1 VATVRARTLRA
12 SAGRLALCASL
23 AWPVAIALV
32 SASAPARAQEDPEL
46 ERLRGAIRE
55 SRDRVATYEREHR
68 GLLETVEALD
78 RAAAV
83 IARDLAHVR
92 RVSERARETLE
103 RVEAEAAAIRER
115 RKMLERAMSSR
126 AVALYKAGSAGPVR
140 LLFAA
145 DGVRDLLSRLNTLEL
160 LLGHDID
167 LLERH
172 RVESAALIEAEVR
185 AREALK
191 SRDEALAQLGER
203 SDQLKRE
210 RGTKRKLVA
219 RLHQDRSR
227 ERAALVELETAAR
240 ALEETLTS
248 LRRAPAP
255 RSEPLGPPFE
265 SLRERLAPPVEAPIV
280 TSFGRVV
287 DAEFK
292 TETFQNGVEFDAP
305 LGAAVRAVAAGLVRY
320 AGWFRGYGKL
330 VILDHGDEYFTISG
344 HLADIQVEVG
354 DEVESRG
361 VIGTVGDTGSLS
373 GPRLYFEVR
382 QGREPQDPRKW
393 LRLRDTG

>member
-1 VATVRARTLRA
+1 MRAGSLGAWVAWIAAIAWVSVAAPVRA
-12 SAGRLALCASL
+12 
-23 AWPVAIALV
+23 
-32 SASAPARAQEDPEL
+32 EDEPEL
-46 ERLRGAIRE
+46 QRLRDAIRE
-55 SRDRVATYEREHR
+55 SRDRVTIYELEQR

-78 RAAAV
+78 RAAAA
-83 IARDLAHVR
+83 IARDLVHVR

-103 RVEAEAAAIRER
+103 RVESEAAEIRER
-115 RKMLERAMSSR
+115 REVLERAMSSR

-145 DGVRDLLSRLNTLEL
+145 DGVRDLLSRLNALKL

-172 RVESAALIEAEVR
+172 RVESAALVEAEVR
-185 AREALK
+185 AREALDG
-191 SRDEALAQLGER
+191 RDLALAQLRER
-203 SDQLKRE
+203 SGQLKRE
-210 RGTKRKLVA
+210 REAKRTLVA
-219 RLHQDRSR
+219 RLHTDRAR
-227 ERAALVELETAAR
+227 ERAALVELETASR
-240 ALEETLTS
+240 ALEETLAS
-248 LRRAPAP
+248 LRQAPTR
-255 RSEPLGPPFE
+255 RSEPTGPPFA
-265 SLRERLAPPVEAPIV
+265 SLREQLAPPVEAPIA

-292 TETFQNGVEFDAP
+292 TETFQSGIEFDAP
-305 LGAAVRAVAAGLVRY
+305 LGVDVEAVAAGQVRF

-361 VIGTVGDTGSLS
+361 VIGTVGETGSLS

-382 QGREPQDPRKW
+382 HGREPQDPCGW
-393 LRLRDTG
+393 LRLQDTG

>member
-1 VATVRARTLRA
+1 MRAGTLGASVAWL
-12 SAGRLALCASL
+12 S
-23 AWPVAIALV
+23 AIALI
-32 SASAPARAQEDPEL
+32 SAVAPARAEDEPEL
-46 ERLRGAIRE
+46 EKLRGAIRE
-55 SRDRVATYEREHR
+55 SRDRVATYEREQR

-78 RAAAV
+78 RAASA
-83 IARDLAHVR
+83 ITRDLVQIR

-103 RVEAEAAAIRER
+103 RVEAEAAVIRER
-115 RKMLERAMSSR
+115 RKVLERAMSGR

-145 DGVRDLLSRLNTLEL
+145 DGLRDLLSRLNTLKL
-160 LLGHDID
+160 LLSHDID

-172 RVESAALIEAEVR
+172 RVESAALFEAE
-185 AREALK
+185 
-191 SRDEALAQLGER
+191 
-203 SDQLKRE
+203 
-210 RGTKRKLVA
+210 A
-219 RLHQDRSR
+219 RLHQDRTR
-227 ERAALVELETAAR
+227 ERAALVELEAAAR

-248 LRRAPAP
+248 LRQAPTR
-255 RSEPLGPPFE
+255 RSEPLGPPFA
-265 SLRERLAPPVEAPIV
+265 SLRERLAPPVDAPIA

-292 TETFQNGVEFDAP
+292 TETFRSGVEFDAP
-305 LGAAVRAVAAGLVRY
+305 LGLAVEAVAAGQVRF
-320 AGWFRGYGKL
+320 ADWFRGYGKL

-344 HLADIQVEVG
+344 HLADIRVEVG
-354 DEVESRG
+354 DVVESRG

-382 QGREPQDPRKW
+382 HGREPQDPTKW

>member
-1 VATVRARTLRA
+1 MKALVWGD
-12 SAGRLALCASL
+12 SAAWLA
-23 AWPVAIALV
+23 AIALI
-32 SASAPARAQEDPEL
+32 ATAAPIRAQDEPEL
-46 ERLRGAIRE
+46 KQLRGAIRE
-55 SRDRVATYEREHR
+55 SRERVITYEREQR

-78 RAAAV
+78 RSAAA
-83 IARDLAHVR
+83 IARDLVHVR
-92 RVSERARETLE
+92 RVSDQARATLK
-103 RVEAEAAAIRER
+103 RVEGEAAVIRER
-115 RKMLERAMSSR
+115 REVLEHAMSSR

-145 DGVRDLLSRLNTLEL
+145 DGLRDLLSRLNTLKL
-160 LLGHDID
+160 LLGHDVD

-172 RVESAALIEAEVR
+172 RIESAALIETEAR
-185 AREALK
+185 ARTALQG
-191 SRDEALAQLGER
+191 RDAALAQL
-203 SDQLKRE
+203 RE
-210 RGTKRKLVA
+210 RGEQLKAERETKRRLVA
-219 RLHQDRSR
+219 RLHKDRAR

-240 ALEETLTS
+240 ALEETITS
-248 LRRAPAP
+248 LRQVPAR
-255 RSEPLGPPFE
+255 RSEPDGPPFA
-265 SLRERLAPPVEAPIV
+265 SLREQLAAPVEAPIA

-292 TETFQNGVEFDAP
+292 TETFQSGVEFDAP
-305 LGAAVRAVAAGLVRY
+305 LGVAVEAVAAGQVRF

-344 HLADIQVEVG
+344 HLADIEVEVG
-354 DEVESRG
+354 DEIESRG

-382 QGREPQDPRKW
+382 HGREPLDPRKW

>member
-1 VATVRARTLRA
+1 MAAA
-12 SAGRLALCASL
+12 IASL
-23 AWPVAIALV
+23 AAA
-32 SASAPARAQEDPEL
+32 APARAADERDL
-46 ERLRGAIRE
+46 ERLREAIRE
-55 SRDRVATYEREHR
+55 SRDRVATYEREQR

-83 IARDLAHVR
+83 IERDLAHVR
-92 RVSERARETLE
+92 RVSEQARQTLE
-103 RVEAEAAAIRER
+103 NAEAETAAIRER
-115 RKMLERAMSSR
+115 REVLERAMSNR

-145 DGVRDLLSRLNTLEL
+145 DGLRDMLSRLNTLKL

-172 RVESAALIEAEVR
+172 RVESAALIEAEAR
-185 AREALK
+185 AREALEG
-191 SRDEALAQLGER
+191 RDEALVQLRER

-210 RGTKRKLVA
+210 REAKRTLVA
-219 RLHQDRSR
+219 RLHKDRAR
-227 ERAALVELETAAR
+227 ERAALVELETASR
-240 ALEETLTS
+240 ALEETLAA
-248 LRRAPAP
+248 LRQTPA
-255 RSEPLGPPFE
+255 RKSEPLGPPFE
-265 SLRERLAPPVEAPIV
+265 SLRERLEPPVEAPIA

-292 TETFQNGVEFDAP
+292 TATFQSGVEFDAP
-305 LGAAVRAVAAGLVRY
+305 LGVDVEAVAAGQVRF

-330 VILDHGDEYFTISG
+330 VILDHGSEYFTISG
-344 HLADIQVEVG
+344 HLADIRVEVG
-354 DEVESRG
+354 DEVEARG

-382 QGREPQDPRKW
+382 HGREPQDPRKW
-393 LRLRDTG
+393 LRLRDKG

>member
-1 VATVRARTLRA
+1 MT
-12 SAGRLALCASL
+12 
-23 AWPVAIALV
+23 ALV
-32 SASAPARAQEDPEL
+32 RGGSAAWLAAIVLIAAAAPMRAQDEPEL
-46 ERLRGAIRE
+46 KQLRGAIRE
-55 SRDRVATYEREHR
+55 SRERVATYEREQR

-78 RAAAV
+78 RSAAA
-83 IARDLAHVR
+83 ITRDLVHVR
-92 RVSERARETLE
+92 RVSEQARETLK
-103 RVEAEAAAIRER
+103 RVEGEAAAIRER
-115 RKMLERAMSSR
+115 RKVLEHAMSSR

-145 DGVRDLLSRLNTLEL
+145 EGMRDLLARLNTLRL
-160 LLGHDID
+160 LLGHDVD

-172 RVESAALIEAEVR
+172 RVESAALIETEAR
-185 AREALK
+185 ARTALQG
-191 SRDEALAQLGER
+191 RDAALAQLRER
-203 SDQLKRE
+203 SEQLKAERE
-210 RGTKRKLVA
+210 TKRRLVA
-219 RLHQDRSR
+219 RLHKDRAR

-240 ALEETLTS
+240 ALEETITS
-248 LRRAPAP
+248 LRQTPAR
-255 RSEPLGPPFE
+255 RSDPDGPPFA
-265 SLRERLAPPVEAPIV
+265 SLREQLAPPVEAPIA

-292 TETFQNGVEFDAP
+292 TETFRSGVEFDAP
-305 LGAAVRAVAAGLVRY
+305 LGVAVEAVAAGQVRF

-344 HLADIQVEVG
+344 HLADIAVEVG
-354 DEVESRG
+354 DEIESRG

-382 QGREPQDPRKW
+382 HGREPLDPRKW

>member
-1 VATVRARTLRA
+1 MRAGTVGASVAWVA
-12 SAGRLALCASL
+12 
-23 AWPVAIALV
+23 AIALI
-32 SASAPARAQEDPEL
+32 AAATPARAEDEPEL
-46 ERLRGAIRE
+46 ERLREAIRE
-55 SRDRVATYEREHR
+55 SRDRVTTYEREQR

-83 IARDLAHVR
+83 IRRDLAHVR
-92 RVSERARETLE
+92 RVSERARETLKSA
-103 RVEAEAAAIRER
+103 EAETAAIRER
-115 RKMLERAMSSR
+115 RKVLERAMSSR

-145 DGVRDLLSRLNTLEL
+145 DGVRDMLSRLNTLKL

-167 LLERH
+167 LLDRH
-172 RVESAALIEAEVR
+172 RVESAALIKAEAR

-191 SRDEALAQLGER
+191 GRDEALAQLRER

-210 RGTKRKLVA
+210 REAKRKLVA
-219 RLHQDRSR
+219 RLHQDRAS
-227 ERAALVELETAAR
+227 ERAALVELEAASR

-248 LRRAPAP
+248 LRQTPTRK
-255 RSEPLGPPFE
+255 SEILGPPFE
-265 SLRERLAPPVEAPIV
+265 SLRERLAPPVEAPIA

-292 TETFQNGVEFDAP
+292 TETFQSGLEFDAP
-305 LGAAVRAVAAGLVRY
+305 LGVAVEAVAAGQVRF
-320 AGWFRGYGKL
+320 AGWFRGYGKI
-330 VILDHGDEYFTISG
+330 VILDHGGEYFTISG
-344 HLADIQVEVG
+344 HLADIRVEVG
-354 DEVESRG
+354 DEVKSRG

-382 QGREPQDPRKW
+382 HGREPQDPRKW

>member
-1 VATVRARTLRA
+1 MRAQPLGASVAW
-12 SAGRLALCASL
+12 LA
-23 AWPVAIALV
+23 AIALV
-32 SASAPARAQEDPEL
+32 SAVAPARAEDEPEL
-46 ERLRGAIRE
+46 EQLRDAIRE
-55 SRDRVATYEREHR
+55 SRDRVATYEREQR

-78 RAAAV
+78 RSAAA
-83 IARDLAHVR
+83 ITRDLVHVR
-92 RVSERARETLE
+92 RVSEQARETLK
-103 RVEAEAAAIRER
+103 RVEGEAAAIRER
-115 RKMLERAMSSR
+115 RKVLEHAMSSR

-145 DGVRDLLSRLNTLEL
+145 DGLRDLLSRLNTLKL

-167 LLERH
+167 LLESH
-172 RVESAALIEAEVR
+172 RVESAALFEAEAR

-191 SRDEALAQLGER
+191 GRDEALARLRER
-203 SDQLKRE
+203 SDQLKGE
-210 RGTKRKLVA
+210 RGAKRKLVA
-219 RLHQDRSR
+219 RLHQDRAR

-240 ALEETLTS
+240 ALEETRTS
-248 LRRAPAP
+248 RRQASAP

-265 SLRERLAPPVEAPIV
+265 SLRARLAPPVEAPIV

-292 TETFQNGVEFDAP
+292 TETFRSGVEFDAP
-305 LGAAVRAVAAGLVRY
+305 LGAAIEAVAAGQVRF

-344 HLADIQVEVG
+344 HLADIRVEVG

-382 QGREPQDPRKW
+382 KGREPQDPRGW
-393 LRLRDTG
+393 LHLRDTG

>member
-1 VATVRARTLRA
+1 MRARIHRA
-12 SAGRLALCASL
+12 SVGWIVLCASL
-23 AWPVAIALV
+23 AWPTAIALV
-32 SASAPARAQEDPEL
+32 SASAPAGAQEDPEL
-46 ERLRGAIRE
+46 ERLRAAIRE
-55 SRDRVATYEREHR
+55 SRDRVVTYEREQR

-78 RAAAV
+78 RAAAE

-92 RVSERARETLE
+92 RVAERARETLE

-115 RKMLERAMSSR
+115 RAVLERAMTGL

-145 DGVRDLLSRLNTLEL
+145 DGVRDLLSRLNTLKL

-172 RVESAALIEAEVR
+172 RVESAALVEAEAR
-185 AREALK
+185 AREALEG
-191 SRDEALAQLGER
+191 RDEALAQLRER

-210 RGTKRKLVA
+210 RGTKRELVA
-219 RLHQDRSR
+219 RLHKDRAR

-248 LRRAPAP
+248 LRRAPRP
-255 RSEPLGPPFE
+255 SSEPLGPSFE
-265 SLRERLAPPVEAPIV
+265 SLCERLAPPVEAPIA

-292 TETFQNGVEFDAP
+292 TETFRSGVEFDAP
-305 LGAAVRAVAAGLVRY
+305 LGVAVEAVAAGQVRF

-344 HLADIQVEVG
+344 HLADIRVEVG
-354 DEVESRG
+354 DAVESRG

-382 QGREPQDPRKW
+382 HGREPQDPRKW

>member
-1 VATVRARTLRA
+1 MRAGTVGASVAWVA
-12 SAGRLALCASL
+12 
-23 AWPVAIALV
+23 AIALI
-32 SASAPARAQEDPEL
+32 AAAAPARAEDEPEL
-46 ERLRGAIRE
+46 ERLREAIRE
-55 SRDRVATYEREHR
+55 SRDRVTTYEREQR

-83 IARDLAHVR
+83 IRRDLAHVR
-92 RVSERARETLE
+92 RVSERARETLKSA
-103 RVEAEAAAIRER
+103 EAETAAIRKR
-115 RKMLERAMSSR
+115 RKVLERAMSSR

-145 DGVRDLLSRLNTLEL
+145 DGVRDMLSRLNTLKL

-167 LLERH
+167 LLDRH
-172 RVESAALIEAEVR
+172 RVESAALIEAEAR

-191 SRDEALAQLGER
+191 GRDEALAQLRER

-210 RGTKRKLVA
+210 REAKRKLVA
-219 RLHQDRSR
+219 RLHQDRAS
-227 ERAALVELETAAR
+227 ERAALVELEAASR

-248 LRRAPAP
+248 LRQTPTRKF
-255 RSEPLGPPFE
+255 ELLGPPFE
-265 SLRERLAPPVEAPIV
+265 SLRERLAPPVEAPIA

-292 TETFQNGVEFDAP
+292 TETFQSGLEFDAP
-305 LGAAVRAVAAGLVRY
+305 LGVAVEAVAAGQVRF
-320 AGWFRGYGKL
+320 AGWFRGYGKI
-330 VILDHGDEYFTISG
+330 VILDHGGEYFTISG
-344 HLADIQVEVG
+344 HLADIRVEVG
-354 DEVESRG
+354 DEVKSRG

-382 QGREPQDPRKW
+382 HGREPQDPRKW

>member
-1 VATVRARTLRA
+1 V
-12 SAGRLALCASL
+12 
-23 AWPVAIALV
+23 WPTAVALV
-32 SASAPARAQEDPEL
+32 FASAPAWAQDEPEL
-46 ERLRGAIRE
+46 ERLRDAIRE
-55 SRDRVATYEREHR
+55 SRERVVTYEREQR

-78 RAAAV
+78 RSAAA
-83 IARDLAHVR
+83 ITRDLAHVR

-103 RVEAEAAAIRER
+103 RVEAEATVIRER
-115 RKMLERAMSSR
+115 RKVLERAMSSR

-145 DGVRDLLSRLNTLEL
+145 NGVRDLLARLNSLKL

-172 RVESAALIEAEVR
+172 RVESAALLEAEVR
-185 AREALK
+185 ARDALEG
-191 SRDEALAQLGER
+191 RDEALARLRER
-203 SDQLKRE
+203 SDQLKQERE
-210 RGTKRKLVA
+210 TKRRLVA
-219 RLHQDRSR
+219 RLHRDRAR

-240 ALEETLTS
+240 ALEETLAS
-248 LRRAPAP
+248 LRQTPTR
-255 RSEPLGPPFE
+255 RSELLGPPFE
-265 SLRERLAPPVEAPIV
+265 SLREQLVPPVEAPIV
-280 TSFGRVV
+280 KSFGRVV

-292 TETFQNGVEFDAP
+292 TETFQSGVEFDAP
-305 LGAAVRAVAAGLVRY
+305 LGVAVKAVAAGQVRF

-344 HLADIQVEVG
+344 HLADIRVEVG

-382 QGREPQDPRKW
+382 HGREPQDPSVW
-393 LRLRDTG
+393 LRLRDKG

>member
-1 VATVRARTLRA
+1 MRAGTLGASVAWVA
-12 SAGRLALCASL
+12 
-23 AWPVAIALV
+23 AIALV
-32 SASAPARAQEDPEL
+32 STAAPARAEDEPEL
-46 ERLRGAIRE
+46 ERLRDAIRE
-55 SRDRVATYEREHR
+55 SRDRVVTYEREQR

-83 IARDLAHVR
+83 IRRDLAHVR
-92 RVSERARETLE
+92 RVSERARETLKSA
-103 RVEAEAAAIRER
+103 EAETAAIRER
-115 RKMLERAMSSR
+115 RKVLERAMSSR

-145 DGVRDLLSRLNTLEL
+145 DGVRDMLSRLNTLKL

-167 LLERH
+167 LLDRH
-172 RVESAALIEAEVR
+172 RVESAALIEAEAR

-191 SRDEALAQLGER
+191 GRDEALAQLRER

-210 RGTKRKLVA
+210 REAKRKLVA
-219 RLHQDRSR
+219 RLHQDRAS
-227 ERAALVELETAAR
+227 ERAALVELEAASR
-240 ALEETLTS
+240 ALEETLAS
-248 LRRAPAP
+248 LRQTPTRKF
-255 RSEPLGPPFE
+255 ELLGPPFE
-265 SLRERLAPPVEAPIV
+265 SLRERLAPPVEAPIA

-292 TETFQNGVEFDAP
+292 TETFQSGLEFDAP
-305 LGAAVRAVAAGLVRY
+305 LGVAVEAVAAGQVRF
-320 AGWFRGYGKL
+320 AGWFRGYGKI
-330 VILDHGDEYFTISG
+330 VILDHGGEYFTISG
-344 HLADIQVEVG
+344 HLADIRVEVG
-354 DEVESRG
+354 DEVKSRG

-382 QGREPQDPRKW
+382 HGREPQDPRKW

>member
-1 VATVRARTLRA
+1 MRAGSFGASVAWVATIA
-12 SAGRLALCASL
+12 S
-23 AWPVAIALV
+23 IA
-32 SASAPARAQEDPEL
+32 AAAPARAADEPEL
-46 ERLRGAIRE
+46 ERLRDAIRE
-55 SRDRVATYEREHR
+55 SRDRVTTYEREQR

-83 IARDLAHVR
+83 IKRDLTHVR

-103 RVEAEAAAIRER
+103 NAEAETAAIRER
-115 RKMLERAMSSR
+115 RKLLERAMSSR

-145 DGVRDLLSRLNTLEL
+145 DGLRDMLSRLNTLKL

-172 RVESAALIEAEVR
+172 RVESAALIEAEAR
-185 AREALK
+185 AREALE
-191 SRDEALAQLGER
+191 SRDEALAQLRER

-210 RGTKRKLVA
+210 REAKRKLVA
-219 RLHQDRSR
+219 RLHKDRTS
-227 ERAALVELETAAR
+227 ERAALVELETASR
-240 ALEETLTS
+240 ALEETLAS
-248 LRRAPAP
+248 LRQTPVRK
-255 RSEPLGPPFE
+255 SERLGPPFE
-265 SLRERLAPPVEAPIV
+265 SLRERLAPPVEAPIA

-292 TETFQNGVEFDAP
+292 TETFQSGVEFDAP
-305 LGAAVRAVAAGLVRY
+305 LGVAVEAVAAGQVRF

-330 VILDHGDEYFTISG
+330 VILDHGGEYFTISG
-344 HLADIQVEVG
+344 HLADIRVEVG
-354 DEVESRG
+354 DEVKSRG

-382 QGREPQDPRKW
+382 HGREPQDPRKW
-393 LRLRDTG
+393 LRLRDKG

>member
-1 VATVRARTLRA
+1 MRAGTL
-12 SAGRLALCASL
+12 GASL
-23 AWPVAIALV
+23 AWILAVVSVSAVVLV
-32 SASAPARAQEDPEL
+32 SVAAPARAEDAPEL
-46 ERLRGAIRE
+46 EQLRGAIRE
-55 SRDRVATYEREHR
+55 SRDRVATYEREQR

-78 RAAAV
+78 RAAAA
-83 IARDLAHVR
+83 ITRDLVQIR
-92 RVSERARETLE
+92 RVSERAREILE
-103 RVEAEAAAIRER
+103 RVEAEAGAIRER
-115 RKMLERAMSSR
+115 RKVLERAMSGR

-145 DGVRDLLSRLNTLEL
+145 DGLRDLLSRLNTLKL

-172 RVESAALIEAEVR
+172 RVESAALLEAEAR

-191 SRDEALAQLGER
+191 GRDEALARLRER
-203 SDQLKRE
+203 SDQLKGERE
-210 RGTKRKLVA
+210 AKRKLVA
-219 RLHQDRSR
+219 RLHQDRAR

-248 LRRAPAP
+248 LRQTPTR
-255 RSEPLGPPFE
+255 RSEPLGPPFA
-265 SLRERLAPPVEAPIV
+265 SLRARLAPPVDAPIA

-292 TETFQNGVEFDAP
+292 TETFRSGVEFDAP
-305 LGAAVRAVAAGLVRY
+305 LGVAVEAVAAGQVRF

-344 HLADIQVEVG
+344 HLADIWVEVG

-382 QGREPQDPRKW
+382 HGREPQDPTKW
-393 LRLRDTG
+393 LRLQDTG

>member
-1 VATVRARTLRA
+1 VRARTQRT
-12 SAGRLALCASL
+12 SAGWLVLRASL
-23 AWPVAIALV
+23 AWSAAIALIV
-32 SASAPARAQEDPEL
+32 ASAPAGAQEDPEL
-46 ERLRGAIRE
+46 ERLRAAIRE
-55 SRDRVATYEREHR
+55 SRDRVVTYEREQR

-78 RAAAV
+78 RAAAE
-83 IARDLAHVR
+83 IARDLAQVR
-92 RVSERARETLE
+92 RVAERARETLE

-115 RKMLERAMSSR
+115 RAVLERAMSGR
-126 AVALYKAGSAGPVR
+126 AVALYKAGTAGPVR

-145 DGVRDLLSRLNTLEL
+145 NGVRDLLSRLNALKL

-172 RVESAALIEAEVR
+172 RVESAALLEAEAR
-185 AREALK
+185 AREALEG
-191 SRDEALAQLGER
+191 RDEALAKLRER

-219 RLHQDRSR
+219 RLHKDRAR

-240 ALEETLTS
+240 ALEETVTS
-248 LRRAPAP
+248 LRRAPAL

-265 SLRERLAPPVEAPIV
+265 SLRERLAPPVDAPIA

-292 TETFQNGVEFDAP
+292 TETFRSGVEFDAP
-305 LGAAVRAVAAGLVRY
+305 LGAAVEAVAAGQVRF

-344 HLADIQVEVG
+344 HLADIRVDVG
-354 DEVESRG
+354 DEVEARG

-382 QGREPQDPRKW
+382 QGREPQDPREW

>member
-1 VATVRARTLRA
+1 MRAGTVGASVAWVA
-12 SAGRLALCASL
+12 
-23 AWPVAIALV
+23 AIALI
-32 SASAPARAQEDPEL
+32 AAAAPARAEDEPEL
-46 ERLRGAIRE
+46 ERLREAIRE
-55 SRDRVATYEREHR
+55 SRDRVTTYEREQR

-83 IARDLAHVR
+83 IRRDLAHVR
-92 RVSERARETLE
+92 RVSERARETLKSA
-103 RVEAEAAAIRER
+103 EAETAAIRER
-115 RKMLERAMSSR
+115 RKVLERAMSSR

-145 DGVRDLLSRLNTLEL
+145 DGVRDMLSRLNTLKL

-167 LLERH
+167 LLDRH
-172 RVESAALIEAEVR
+172 RVESAALIKAEAR

-191 SRDEALAQLGER
+191 GRDEALAQLRER

-210 RGTKRKLVA
+210 REAKRKLVA
-219 RLHQDRSR
+219 RLHQDRAS
-227 ERAALVELETAAR
+227 ERAALVELEAASR

-248 LRRAPAP
+248 LRQTPTRK
-255 RSEPLGPPFE
+255 SELLGPPFE
-265 SLRERLAPPVEAPIV
+265 SLRERLAPPVEAPIA

-292 TETFQNGVEFDAP
+292 TETFQSGLEFDAP
-305 LGAAVRAVAAGLVRY
+305 LGVAVEAVAAGQVRF
-320 AGWFRGYGKL
+320 AGWFRGYGKI
-330 VILDHGDEYFTISG
+330 VILDHGGEYFTISG
-344 HLADIQVEVG
+344 HLADIRVEVG
-354 DEVESRG
+354 DEVKSRG

-382 QGREPQDPRKW
+382 HGREPQDPRKW

>member
-1 VATVRARTLRA
+1 MRAGSFGASVAWVA
-12 SAGRLALCASL
+12 
-23 AWPVAIALV
+23 AIALI
-32 SASAPARAQEDPEL
+32 AAAAPARAADEPEL
-46 ERLRGAIRE
+46 ERLRDAIRE
-55 SRDRVATYEREHR
+55 SRDRVATYEREQR

-83 IARDLAHVR
+83 IKRDLTHVR

-103 RVEAEAAAIRER
+103 NAEAETAAIRER
-115 RKMLERAMSSR
+115 RKVLERAMSSR

-145 DGVRDLLSRLNTLEL
+145 DGLRDMLSRLNTLKL

-172 RVESAALIEAEVR
+172 RVESAALIEAEAR
-185 AREALK
+185 AREALE
-191 SRDEALAQLGER
+191 SRDEALAQLRER

-210 RGTKRKLVA
+210 REAKRKLVA
-219 RLHQDRSR
+219 RLHKDRTS
-227 ERAALVELETAAR
+227 ERAALVELETASR
-240 ALEETLTS
+240 ALEETLAS
-248 LRRAPAP
+248 LRQTPVRK
-255 RSEPLGPPFE
+255 SERLGPPFE
-265 SLRERLAPPVEAPIV
+265 SLRERLAPPVEAPIA

-292 TETFQNGVEFDAP
+292 TETFQSGVEFDAP
-305 LGAAVRAVAAGLVRY
+305 LGVAVEAVAAGQVRF

-330 VILDHGDEYFTISG
+330 VILDHGGEYFTISG
-344 HLADIQVEVG
+344 HLADIRVEVG
-354 DEVESRG
+354 DEVKSRG

-382 QGREPQDPRKW
+382 HGREPQDPRKW
-393 LRLRDTG
+393 LRLRDKG

>member
-1 VATVRARTLRA
+1 V
-12 SAGRLALCASL
+12 
-23 AWPVAIALV
+23 
-32 SASAPARAQEDPEL
+32 
-46 ERLRGAIRE
+46 
-55 SRDRVATYEREHR
+55 
-68 GLLETVEALD
+68 
-78 RAAAV
+78 
-83 IARDLAHVR
+83 
-92 RVSERARETLE
+92 
-103 RVEAEAAAIRER
+103 IRER
-115 RKMLERAMSSR
+115 RKVLERAMSGR

-145 DGVRDLLSRLNTLEL
+145 DGLRDLLSRLNTLKL

-172 RVESAALIEAEVR
+172 RVESAALFEAEAR

-191 SRDEALAQLGER
+191 GRNEALARLRER
-203 SDQLKRE
+203 SDQLKGERE
-210 RGTKRKLVA
+210 AKRKVVA
-219 RLHQDRSR
+219 RLYQDRTR
-227 ERAALVELETAAR
+227 ERAALVELEVAAR

-248 LRRAPAP
+248 LRQAPT
-255 RSEPLGPPFE
+255 RRFEPQGPPFA
-265 SLRERLAPPVEAPIV
+265 SLRERLAPPVDAPIA

-292 TETFQNGVEFDAP
+292 TETFQSGVEFEAP
-305 LGAAVRAVAAGLVRY
+305 LGLAVEAVAAGQVRF

-354 DEVESRG
+354 DEVDSRG
-361 VIGTVGDTGSLS
+361 VIGTVGETGSLS

-382 QGREPQDPRKW
+382 HGREPQDPTKW

>member
-1 VATVRARTLRA
+1 MRAGGFGASVAWLATIA
-12 SAGRLALCASL
+12 SIAAAS
-23 AWPVAIALV
+23 
-32 SASAPARAQEDPEL
+32 PARAEDAPEL
-46 ERLRGAIRE
+46 ERLRDAIRE
-55 SRDRVATYEREHR
+55 SRDRVATYEREQR

-83 IARDLAHVR
+83 IRRDLAHVR

-103 RVEAEAAAIRER
+103 KAEAETAAIRER
-115 RKMLERAMSSR
+115 REVLERAMSIR

-145 DGVRDLLSRLNTLEL
+145 DGLRDMLSRLNTLKL

-172 RVESAALIEAEVR
+172 RVESAALIEAEAR
-185 AREALK
+185 AREALEG
-191 SRDEALAQLGER
+191 RNEALAQLRER
-203 SDQLKRE
+203 SDQLERE
-210 RGTKRKLVA
+210 REAKRQLVA
-219 RLHQDRSR
+219 RLHKDRAR
-227 ERAALVELETAAR
+227 ERAALVELETASR
-240 ALEETLTS
+240 ALEETLSS
-248 LRRAPAP
+248 LRQTPA
-255 RSEPLGPPFE
+255 RKSEPLGPAFE
-265 SLRERLAPPVEAPIV
+265 SLRERLAPPVEAPIA

-292 TETFQNGVEFDAP
+292 TETFQSGVEFDAP
-305 LGAAVRAVAAGLVRY
+305 LGLAVEAVAAGQVRF

-330 VILDHGDEYFTISG
+330 VILDHGGEYFTISG
-344 HLADIQVEVG
+344 HLADIRVEVG
-354 DEVESRG
+354 DEVKSRG

-382 QGREPQDPRKW
+382 HGREPQDPRKW
-393 LRLRDTG
+393 LRLRDKG

>member
-1 VATVRARTLRA
+1 MRAGSFGASVAWVA
-12 SAGRLALCASL
+12 
-23 AWPVAIALV
+23 AIALI
-32 SASAPARAQEDPEL
+32 AAAAPARAADEPEL
-46 ERLRGAIRE
+46 ERLRDAIRE
-55 SRDRVATYEREHR
+55 SRDRVATYEREQR

-83 IARDLAHVR
+83 IKRDLTHVR

-103 RVEAEAAAIRER
+103 NAEAETAAIRER
-115 RKMLERAMSSR
+115 RKVLERAMSSR

-145 DGVRDLLSRLNTLEL
+145 DGLRDMLSRLNTLKL

-172 RVESAALIEAEVR
+172 RVESAALIEAEAR
-185 AREALK
+185 AREALE
-191 SRDEALAQLGER
+191 SRDEALAQLRER

-210 RGTKRKLVA
+210 RETKRKLVA
-219 RLHQDRSR
+219 RLHKDRTS
-227 ERAALVELETAAR
+227 ERAALVELETASR
-240 ALEETLTS
+240 ALEETLAS
-248 LRRAPAP
+248 LRQTPVRK
-255 RSEPLGPPFE
+255 SERLGPPFE
-265 SLRERLAPPVEAPIV
+265 SLRERLAPPVEAPIA

-292 TETFQNGVEFDAP
+292 TETFQSGVEFDAP
-305 LGAAVRAVAAGLVRY
+305 LGVAVEAVAAGQVRF

-330 VILDHGDEYFTISG
+330 VILDHGGEYFTISG
-344 HLADIQVEVG
+344 HLADIRVEVG
-354 DEVESRG
+354 DEVKSRG

-382 QGREPQDPRKW
+382 HGREPQDPRKW
-393 LRLRDTG
+393 LRLRDKG

>member
-1 VATVRARTLRA
+1 MRVGTLGASVAWL
-12 SAGRLALCASL
+12 S
-23 AWPVAIALV
+23 AIALI
-32 SASAPARAQEDPEL
+32 SAVAPARAEDEPEL
-46 ERLRGAIRE
+46 EHLRGAIRE
-55 SRDRVATYEREHR
+55 SRDRVATYEREQR

-83 IARDLAHVR
+83 ITRDLVQIR

-103 RVEAEAAAIRER
+103 RVEAEAAVIRER
-115 RKMLERAMSSR
+115 RKLLERAMSGR

-145 DGVRDLLSRLNTLEL
+145 DGLRDLLSRLNTLKL
-160 LLGHDID
+160 LLSHDID

-172 RVESAALIEAEVR
+172 RVESAALFEAEAR

-191 SRDEALAQLGER
+191 GRDEALARLRER
-203 SDQLKRE
+203 SDQLKGERE
-210 RGTKRKLVA
+210 AKRKLVA
-219 RLHQDRSR
+219 RLHQDRTR
-227 ERAALVELETAAR
+227 ERAALVELEAAAR
-240 ALEETLTS
+240 ALEETLAS
-248 LRRAPAP
+248 LRQAPTR
-255 RSEPLGPPFE
+255 RSGPLGPPFA
-265 SLRERLAPPVEAPIV
+265 SLRERLAPPVDAPIAM
-280 TSFGRVV
+280 SFGRVV

-292 TETFQNGVEFDAP
+292 TETFRSGVEFDAP
-305 LGAAVRAVAAGLVRY
+305 LGLAVEAVAAGQVRF

-344 HLADIQVEVG
+344 HLDDIRVEVG

-382 QGREPQDPRKW
+382 HGREPQDPTKW

>member
-1 VATVRARTLRA
+1 VAAVRAGTLGA
-12 SAGRLALCASL
+12 SAAWLA
-23 AWPVAIALV
+23 AIALV
-32 SASAPARAQEDPEL
+32 LAAAPARAEGEPEL
-46 ERLRGAIRE
+46 ERLREAIRE
-55 SRDRVATYEREHR
+55 SRDRVVTYEREQR

-78 RAAAV
+78 RAAAA
-83 IARDLAHVR
+83 IRRDLTRVR

-103 RVEAEAAAIRER
+103 RVESEAAAIRER
-115 RKMLERAMSSR
+115 REVIERAMSSR

-145 DGVRDLLSRLNTLEL
+145 DGVRDLLARLNTLKL

-172 RVESAALIEAEVR
+172 RVESAALAEAEAR

-191 SRDEALAQLGER
+191 GRDEALARLRER

-210 RGTKRKLVA
+210 RETKRELVA
-219 RLHQDRSR
+219 RLHRDRTR

-248 LRRAPAP
+248 LRQAPARKSGP
-255 RSEPLGPPFE
+255 SGPPFA
-265 SLRERLAPPVEAPIV
+265 SLRERLAPPVEAPIA

-292 TETFQNGVEFDAP
+292 TETFQSGVEFDAP
-305 LGAAVRAVAAGLVRY
+305 IGVAVEAVAAGQVRF

-344 HLADIQVEVG
+344 HLADIRVEVG

-382 QGREPQDPRKW
+382 HGREPQDPRKW

>member
-1 VATVRARTLRA
+1 LRA
-12 SAGRLALCASL
+12 SAGWIALCASL
-23 AWPVAIALV
+23 AWPAAISLV
-32 SASAPARAQEDPEL
+32 FASAPARAQEDPEL
-46 ERLRGAIRE
+46 ERLRDAIRE
-55 SRDRVATYEREHR
+55 SRDRVVTYEREQR

-78 RAAAV
+78 RSAAA
-83 IARDLAHVR
+83 IARDLANVR

-103 RVEAEAAAIRER
+103 TVEAEATEIRER
-115 RKMLERAMSSR
+115 RAVLERAMSSR

-145 DGVRDLLSRLNTLEL
+145 DGVRNLLSRLSALKL

-172 RVESAALIEAEVR
+172 RVESAALIEAEAR
-185 AREALK
+185 AREALEG
-191 SRDEALAQLGER
+191 RDVALAQLRER

-210 RGTKRKLVA
+210 RETKHRLVA
-219 RLHQDRSR
+219 RLHQDRAR

-248 LRRAPAP
+248 LRQAPAS

-265 SLRERLAPPVEAPIV
+265 SLRERLAPPVDAPIV

-292 TETFQNGVEFDAP
+292 TETFQSGVEFDAP
-305 LGAAVRAVAAGLVRY
+305 LGEAVEAVAAGQVRF

-344 HLADIQVEVG
+344 HLADIRVEVG

-382 QGREPQDPRKW
+382 KGREPQDPRGW
-393 LRLRDTG
+393 LHLRDTG

>member
-1 VATVRARTLRA
+1 MT
-12 SAGRLALCASL
+12 
-23 AWPVAIALV
+23 ALV
-32 SASAPARAQEDPEL
+32 RGGSAAWLAAIVLIAAAAPMRAQDEPEL
-46 ERLRGAIRE
+46 KQLRGAIRE
-55 SRDRVATYEREHR
+55 SRERVATYEREQR

-78 RAAAV
+78 RSAAA
-83 IARDLAHVR
+83 ITRDLVHVR
-92 RVSERARETLE
+92 RVSEQARETLK
-103 RVEAEAAAIRER
+103 RVEGEAAAIRER
-115 RKMLERAMSSR
+115 RKVLEHAMSSR

-145 DGVRDLLSRLNTLEL
+145 EGMRDLLARLNTLRL
-160 LLGHDID
+160 LLGHDVD

-172 RVESAALIEAEVR
+172 RVESAALIETEAR
-185 AREALK
+185 ARTALQG
-191 SRDEALAQLGER
+191 RDAALAQLRER
-203 SDQLKRE
+203 SEQLKAERE
-210 RGTKRKLVA
+210 TKRRLVA
-219 RLHQDRSR
+219 RLHKDRAR

-240 ALEETLTS
+240 ALEETITS
-248 LRRAPAP
+248 LRQTPARRFDP
-255 RSEPLGPPFE
+255 DGPPFA
-265 SLRERLAPPVEAPIV
+265 SLREQLAPPVEAPIA

-292 TETFQNGVEFDAP
+292 TETFRSGVEFDAP
-305 LGAAVRAVAAGLVRY
+305 LGVAVEAVAAGQVRF

-344 HLADIQVEVG
+344 HLADIAVEVG
-354 DEVESRG
+354 DEIESRG

-382 QGREPQDPRKW
+382 HGREPLDPRKW

>member
-1 VATVRARTLRA
+1 MH
-12 SAGRLALCASL
+12 SISGGRRALCACVAWL
-23 AWPVAIALV
+23 AATVVISTA
-32 SASAPARAQEDPEL
+32 APARAQDEPEL
-46 ERLRGAIRE
+46 EELRRAIRE
-55 SRDRVATYEREHR
+55 SRERVTRYEREQR

-78 RAAAV
+78 RSAAA
-83 IARDLAHVR
+83 IERDLAHVQ
-92 RVSERARETLE
+92 RVSEQARETLK
-103 RVEAEAAAIRER
+103 RVESEAAGIRER
-115 RKMLERAMSSR
+115 RKVLERAMSGR

-145 DGVRDLLSRLNTLEL
+145 DGVRDLLSRLNTLKL

-172 RVESAALIEAEVR
+172 RAASAELIEAEVR
-185 AREALK
+185 AREALE
-191 SRDEALAQLGER
+191 SRDEALAKLAER

-210 RGTKRKLVA
+210 RAVKRQLVA
-219 RLHQDRSR
+219 RLYADRAS

-248 LRRAPAP
+248 LRQAPMR
-255 RSEPLGPPFE
+255 RSESQGPSFA
-265 SLRERLAPPVEAPIV
+265 SLRERLAPPVEAPIAA
-280 TSFGRVV
+280 SFGRVV

-292 TETFQNGVEFDAP
+292 TETFRSGVEFDAP
-305 LGAAVRAVAAGLVRY
+305 LGAAVEAVAAGQVRF

-330 VILDHGDEYFTISG
+330 VILDHGDEYFTVSG
-344 HLADIQVEVG
+344 HLADIRVEVG

-373 GPRLYFEVR
+373 GSRLYFEVR
-382 QGREPQDPRKW
+382 HGREPEDPRKW
-393 LRLRDTG
+393 LQLRDTG